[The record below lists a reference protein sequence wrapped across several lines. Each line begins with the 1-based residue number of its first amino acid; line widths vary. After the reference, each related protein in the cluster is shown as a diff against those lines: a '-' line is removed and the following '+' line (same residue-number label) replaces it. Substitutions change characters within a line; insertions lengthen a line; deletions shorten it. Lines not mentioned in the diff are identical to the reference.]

1 MSAPALR
8 ASGLGFSYGPRTGF
22 SLSVPALAL
31 AAGERC
37 ALIGPS
43 GSGKSTL
50 LHLLAGI
57 LVPSSGT
64 VELAGAPLSAKT
76 ESERRARRVAE
87 IGLVFQ
93 EFELLE
99 YLNAEDN
106 VLLPYRLAGH
116 LRLDAAARAR
126 AAELAAAA
134 GIGELL
140 RRHPRT
146 LSQGQRQRVG
156 LCRALVTQPAVVL
169 ADEPTGNLDPAAA
182 ERVRELLFTSCADQG
197 AGLLVVTHDRAH
209 LDSYDTVFD
218 MSDWS
223 IAR

>member
-1 MSAPALR
+1 MSTPALC
-8 ASGLGFSYGPRTGF
+8 ATGLSFSYGPRTGF
-22 SLSVPALAL
+22 SLSVPALTL
-31 AAGERC
+31 ARGERC

-57 LVPSSGT
+57 LVPGSGT
-64 VELAGAPLSAKT
+64 VDLAGTPLSART

-99 YLNAEDN
+99 YLNAEEN

-116 LRLDAAARAR
+116 LRLDAAVRER

-134 GIGELL
+134 GIHKLL
-140 RRHPRT
+140 RRHPKT

-182 ERVRELLFTSCADQG
+182 ERVRELLFASCADQG

-209 LDSYDTVFD
+209 LESFDRVLD

-223 IAR
+223 IAG